1 MDTQHGMHVHA
12 SSCCVELFHEVHTYG
27 GMNKA
32 AVGLPWLASMAR
44 DGVSMHKAGPD
55 WVSGSIET
63 KTYGKS
69 TLVREHEE
77 QPTRP
82 RRSLFGKD
90 SDERARIFNAL
101 HMLFSSPEG
110 LFSGKLSGTAIAG
123 RW

>member
-1 MDTQHGMHVHA
+1 MVSVGIV
-12 SSCCVELFHEVHTYG
+12 G
-27 GMNKA
+27 GSGYMGGEA
-32 AVGLPWLASMAR
+32 LRVLLRHPQADIAWVTSR
-44 DGVSMHKAGPD
+44 
-55 WVSGSIET
+55 VSGSSET